1 MEIRKA
7 LKSEAAQI
15 GAFYDKVVLWL
26 DLHINYPKWIYGV
39 YPSEGSVR
47 KAVNDG
53 EQYICTER
61 GAIIGAFI
69 LNADPG
75 GSYQKGSWKKD
86 IPDGAYAVV
95 HALAADPALQRRGLG
110 SEIVRFC
117 IEAAGREGYEA
128 LRADV
133 VPDNYPARTLF
144 EKCGFTYAGEADL
157 QRGIESIPAFS
168 LYELNL

>member
-26 DLHINYPKWIYGV
+26 DRHINYPKWIYGV
-39 YPSEGSVR
+39 YPSEGSAG
-47 KAVNDG
+47 KAAEAGV
-53 EQYICTER
+53 QYICLER
-61 GAIIGAFI
+61 GEIVGAFVMSP
-69 LNADPG
+69 DPE
-75 GSYQKGSWKKD
+75 GSYQNGSWTRSV
-86 IPDGAYAVV
+86 PEGSYLVL
-95 HALAADPALQRRGLG
+95 HALAVAPERQRQGAG
-110 SEIVRFC
+110 SEVVRFC

-157 QRGIESIPAFS
+157 QRGMENIPAFS